1 MGFIK
6 TIGSVLMTVLENYQR
21 WVENATEDNDII
33 TELTAIAG
41 NDNEIFERFY
51 RELEFGTAGLRGV
64 IGAGENR
71 MNIYTVR
78 KATQGLANYL
88 NTRYPA
94 PCVVICYDSRIKSD
108 VFAKEAARVLAGN
121 GIDVRLFAELAPVPV
136 LSFAVKHLACQAG
149 IMVTAS
155 HNPAIYNGYKCY
167 GPDGFQMTDDD
178 ANAVTECIRT
188 LDMFTDI
195 RLADFETAV
204 EDGRITMVGDDVME
218 TYLGCVTAQQINAGV
233 CRQSDIS
240 VIYTPL
246 NGAGNKPVRAVL
258 ERIGLSNVAV
268 VPEQELPDGNF
279 PTAPF
284 PNPELRETFTLALN
298 MAKEN
303 NPALLLATDPDCDRV
318 GIAVLHNGEY
328 VLLTGNE
335 TGCLLL
341 NYILSC
347 RAEQGALPQN
357 PIVIKTIVTSN
368 LAERIAEKYGC
379 EMRNVL
385 TGFKYIGEQIV
396 DLEKE
401 DTPER
406 FVFGFEESYGCLVGT
421 HARDKDAVVAS
432 MLICEM
438 TAYYAAQNLTLCDV
452 LNALYEEFGVYRH
465 RLVNVQFEGAKGME
479 AMDALMTRLRVTP
492 PTELAG
498 LKVMAVADYLLSER
512 KTANGEREVLEL
524 PKSNVLTF
532 ELEQHAEVIIR
543 PSGTEPK
550 VKGYVTATGDTL
562 KEADD
567 LTQKLLTVTEQ
578 LIKEVPKKKRVCKKR
593 T

>member
-1 MGFIK
+1 
-6 TIGSVLMTVLENYQR
+6 MTVLENYQR

-204 EDGRITMVGDDVME
+204 EDGRITMVGDDVMD
-218 TYLGCVTAQQINAGV
+218 TYLGCVTAQQINAEV
-233 CRQSDIS
+233 CRQSDIP

-318 GIAVLHNGEY
+318 GIAVLHDDEY
-328 VLLTGNE
+328 TLLTGNE

-347 RAEQGALPQN
+347 RAEQGTLPQN

-498 LKVMAVADYLLSER
+498 LKVLAVADYLLSER
-512 KTANGEREVLEL
+512 NTANGEREVLEL

-567 LTQKLLTVTEQ
+567 LTQKLLAVTEQ
-578 LIKEVPKKKRVCKKR
+578 LIKEAPKKKRVCKKR